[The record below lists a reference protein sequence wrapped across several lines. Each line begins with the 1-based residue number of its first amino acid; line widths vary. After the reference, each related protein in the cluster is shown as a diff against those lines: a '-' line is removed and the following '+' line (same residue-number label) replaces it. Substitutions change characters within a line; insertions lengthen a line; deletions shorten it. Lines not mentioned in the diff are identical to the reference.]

1 MPNGAEDNQLL
12 PSSVPHSQIVFRQ
25 GMGRVR
31 RMKVRT
37 GASEGGQP
45 WGQQAD
51 VMPNLNAEAVHES
64 QLTWSELSRERLLVL

>member
-12 PSSVPHSQIVFRQ
+12 PSSVPQSQIIFRQ

-37 GASEGGQP
+37 GASEGDSDG
-45 WGQQAD
+45 D
-51 VMPNLNAEAVHES
+51 SKLM
-64 QLTWSELSRERLLVL
+64 